1 MALTRTDEMELLTAL
16 HEGMHETPRWQRFLD
31 RLRRR
36 TRADTASLI
45 FSQGQAPIHRA
56 TQVHAGRDVR
66 AQAIELEDLA
76 RLDPIPYDRLRPGRV
91 YSPEELI
98 DPSDPRHDR
107 FREHYLPRIG
117 VSHGR
122 FMRVTEPGGASAWA
136 ILLRDK
142 DNFTAGESAV
152 LGALEPHLSIALRNF
167 ATLERE
173 RLRANIGEDVLRRA
187 GFGWAMLGADAT
199 VLAASS
205 AAGPLLTAT
214 GGRIAAGTAEATRR
228 IIRLAEHFAQE
239 PGASPEVA
247 ALDDDDD
254 GSLVALPIP
263 EQPLAALTMP
273 AFTAVTRLPRSLDN
287 RHAKLLAE
295 LHGLS
300 DSEAQLAL
308 ALARGRTIAEAA
320 TAQRL
325 TLETARNYS
334 KKLYAKTGTRGQA
347 DLVRLVLDS
356 VALLG

>member
-16 HEGMHETPRWQRFLD
+16 HEGMHETPRWQRFLE

-36 TRADTASLI
+36 TRADYASLI

-66 AQAIELEDLA
+66 ARATELEDLA

-107 FREHYLPRIG
+107 FREQYLTRIG

-152 LGALEPHLSIALRNF
+152 LGALEPHLAIALRNF
-167 ATLERE
+167 AAIERE
-173 RLRANIGEDVLRRA
+173 RLRANVSEDVLRRA
-187 GFGWAMLGADAT
+187 GLAWAMLGADAT
-199 VLAASS
+199 VLSASP

-214 GGRIAAGTAEATRR
+214 GARIAAGSAEAER
-228 IIRLAEHFAQE
+228 RLARFAEQYSE
-239 PGASPEVA
+239 DARTPPQVVP
-247 ALDDDDD
+247 LDDDED
-254 GSLVALPIP
+254 GALVALPIP
-263 EQPLAALTMP
+263 EQPLAALAMP
-273 AFTAVTRLPRSLDN
+273 AFTAVARLPRSLDN

-300 DSEAQLAL
+300 DSEARLAL

-320 TAQRL
+320 AVQRL

-347 DLVRLVLDS
+347 DLVRVVLDS